1 MAWCK
6 DFKSLQSS
14 LIAVSGCWLKMLSI
28 WHKIMTTVS
37 SVNTWW
43 FVTDFS
49 DCLTCFI
56 SDSHTPL
63 IRGLVGGGLN
73 FHSILH
79 GLNFD
84 VTKSKLI
91 FFSANLNSFS
101 LLNMWIVSHIFC
113 YFLTL
118 IRFSWMFW
126 HIWVQNNLSLFY

>member
-1 MAWCK
+1 MARCK

-14 LIAVSGCWLKMLSI
+14 LIAVSGCWLKILSI
-28 WHKIMTTVS
+28 WHKIVVTVS

-63 IRGLVGGGLN
+63 IHGLGGGLN

-79 GLNFD
+79 GLNSD
-84 VTKSKLI
+84 VAKSKLT

-101 LLNMWIVSHIFC
+101 ARTKLAKNDSYVSS
-113 YFLTL
+113 
-118 IRFSWMFW
+118 SWNESSKW
-126 HIWVQNNLSLFY
+126 LDGRVYW